1 MLINCDATR
10 SNGNKAHGVL
20 MAAAFCQI
28 YANTS
33 HSTNAPPLI
42 VYLFVYLF
50 FTSFLF
56 VLSGCNQ
63 KKKTQQSSLDGN
75 KEVRGV
81 LYQDS
86 RLEQR
91 HLNPWKLPS
100 ED

>member
-42 VYLFVYLF
+42 VYLFVFLQVSCLF
-50 FTSFLF
+50 SRDAIRKKRHSK
-56 VLSGCNQ
+56 VLSMAIKRREAFFIRIPGSN
-63 KKKTQQSSLDGN
+63 KDILTPGN
-75 KEVRGV
+75 CPLRTN
-81 LYQDS
+81 S
-86 RLEQR
+86 
-91 HLNPWKLPS
+91 
-100 ED
+100 